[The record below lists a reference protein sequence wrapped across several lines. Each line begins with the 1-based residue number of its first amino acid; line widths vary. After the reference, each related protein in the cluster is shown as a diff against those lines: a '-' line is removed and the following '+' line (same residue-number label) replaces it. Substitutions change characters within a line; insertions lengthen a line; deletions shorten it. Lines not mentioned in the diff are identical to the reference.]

1 MGKLIVFFLYKQLAM
16 AIGGQKKVMLTPESI
31 LSLITDYDIFRFYMP
46 NKSWNVNTVTYSP
59 FRNEKNPSFLIG
71 YRGEKLHY
79 IDFSDT
85 SKKGNCFNFVKDLYN
100 LNSFYDVLKL
110 IDKDFNLGISSGNAP
125 SYEIIVKDYKQPEIT
140 DKQYSLVQVKTRK
153 FTQEELAYWNEYH
166 QDVED
171 LKANNIY
178 SVDKVYLNKQ
188 LFSIKDTELRF
199 GYFYDGKWKIYKP
212 HAEKKFK
219 WVPNNVPITTMEG
232 LENIKDSEFA
242 FINKSKKDYMVIK
255 KLLPNTCAVQNEGM
269 ACFSQENVN
278 YLRENSKRQILSF
291 DADAAGVANSQ
302 QITELFGFDYCNVPR
317 QYLHQGVKDW
327 ADLARD
333 FGMNTVETILKKKNI
348 L

>member
-1 MGKLIVFFLYKQLAM
+1 M

-59 FRNEKNPSFLIG
+59 FRNERNPSFLISQKQNNL
-71 YRGEKLHY
+71 YF
-79 IDFSDT
+79 IDYSDT
-85 SKKGNCFNFVKDLYN
+85 SKKGNCFQFVQALYN
-100 LNSFYDVLKL
+100 LSNINEVLKL
-110 IDKDFNLGISSGNAP
+110 IDKDFGL
-125 SYEIIVKDYKQPEIT
+125 EIISGSIPTYERIVKEYEQPAEAV
-140 DKQYSLVQVKTRK
+140 KKYALVQVKTRK

-188 LFSIKDTELRF
+188 LFTLKDTELRF
-199 GYFYDGKWKIYKP
+199 GYFYDDKWKIYKP

-219 WVPNNVPITTMEG
+219 WVPNNVPITAMDG

-255 KLLPNTCAVQNEGM
+255 KLLPNTCAVQNEGL
-269 ACFSQENVN
+269 ACFSQENVD
-278 YLRENSKRQILSF
+278 YLKENSKRQILSF
-291 DADAAGVANSQ
+291 DADATGVANSQ